1 VTDPHQYLVNFEQRL
16 QQAQEQANAIQTA
29 FRESRTEAQS
39 PDGSVIV
46 TVGSGGRIE
55 SLQLTPRADDLGHTA
70 LGRTIMDTIRRA
82 QVEAARKIED
92 TMRPLLGDGEGMAF
106 LREQVEQGIA
116 VIDPAGT
123 VEEPKPAPGRP
134 APPQGD
140 DDDFGGSS
148 VLR

>member
-1 VTDPHQYLVNFEQRL
+1 MTDPHAFLANFEQRL
-16 QQAQEQANAIQTA
+16 HQAQEQANAIQTA

-39 PDGSVIV
+39 PDGAVIV

-55 SLQLTPRADDLGHTA
+55 SLQLTPRADDLGLTA

-123 VEEPKPAPGRP
+123 VKEPKPAPGRP

-140 DDDFGGSS
+140 DDDFGGNS

>member
-1 VTDPHQYLVNFEQRL
+1 VTDPHQYLASFEQRL

-39 PDGSVIV
+39 PDGSVII

-70 LGRTIMDTIRRA
+70 LARTIMDTIRRA

-92 TMRPLLGDGEGMAF
+92 TMRPLLGEGEGMAF

-123 VEEPKPAPGRP
+123 VEEQKPAPRRP

-140 DDDFGGSS
+140 DDDFGGNS

>member
-1 VTDPHQYLVNFEQRL
+1 MIDPHQYLAGFEQRL
-16 QQAQEQANAIQTA
+16 HQAQEQANAIQTA
-29 FRESRTEAQS
+29 FRESRTDAQS
-39 PDGSVIV
+39 PDGSVLV
-46 TVGSGGRIE
+46 TVGSGGRLE

-92 TMRPLLGDGEGMAF
+92 TVRPILGDGEGMAF

-123 VEEPKPAPGRP
+123 VEPPPSAGPPRP
-134 APPQGD
+134 AQGD
-140 DDDFGGSS
+140 DEDFGGSS

>member
-1 VTDPHQYLVNFEQRL
+1 MTDPHAFLANFEQRL

-55 SLQLTPRADDLGHTA
+55 SLQLTPRADDLGHTT
-70 LGRTIMDTIRRA
+70 LGRTIMDTIRYA

-92 TMRPLLGDGEGMAF
+92 TMRPILGDGEGMAF
-106 LREQVEQGIA
+106 LREQVERGIA

-123 VEEPKPAPGRP
+123 VEQPPPPPGRP
-134 APPQGD
+134 APPRGD
-140 DDDFGGSS
+140 DDDFGGNS

>member
-1 VTDPHQYLVNFEQRL
+1 MTDPHQYLANFELRL

-29 FRESRTEAQS
+29 FRESRTKAQS
-39 PDGSVIV
+39 PDGSVII

-55 SLQLTPRADDLGHTA
+55 SLQLTPRADDLGHNA
-70 LGRTIMDTIRRA
+70 LARTIMDTIRRA

-106 LREQVEQGIA
+106 LHEQIQQGIA

-123 VEEPKPAPGRP
+123 VEEPPPAAGRP
-134 APPQGD
+134 APPHGD
-140 DDDFGGSS
+140 DDDFGGNS